1 VGSVLADV
9 AAQDFDIVVTLCNQ
23 ALEVCPAFPGS
34 PARIH
39 WSLPDPAASQDDG
52 PDGAR
57 AFDEVF
63 DAIRARVEALAEH
76 GSVQAIVQMRAT
88 FGALLDNLSD
98 GVMAHDARRRV
109 FFFNPAAQKITGYEY
124 AEVVGRDCHEV
135 FPGRFCGGICAFC
148 DGEQDVAQEG
158 RRLVSIR
165 RKDGAAREVEMSV
178 ARLSSPRGG
187 ADGAVVI
194 LRDVTEVARLR
205 RRLEGDAAFCG
216 IVGRDPAM
224 QKVFES
230 VRDLA
235 DVDVPVLI
243 TGESGTGKDLVA
255 RALHSLSHR
264 AERPFIPVNCGALPE
279 GLLESELFGHVRGAF
294 TGAIRDKK
302 GHFEMA
308 DDGTLFLDEIAEISP
323 AMQVKLLR
331 VLQSRRF
338 LRVGGEKMV
347 DVNVRIVSATNK
359 DLRAL
364 TRRGAF
370 REDLYYRL
378 AVIPISL
385 PPLRERKGDIP
396 LLVEYFLEN
405 MIAPEGREVRV
416 AHRAMSA
423 LMEHRWPGNVRELRN
438 AVQYAL
444 IQCKLGLAGVIDV
457 DHLPEEVVA
466 VARRTPESPGPGR
479 KPKLDPGAVAEA
491 MTRTGRNKAKA
502 ARLLGVSRT
511 TLYRYLDAEWT

>member
-1 VGSVLADV
+1 
-9 AAQDFDIVVTLCNQ
+9 
-23 ALEVCPAFPGS
+23 
-34 PARIH
+34 
-39 WSLPDPAASQDDG
+39 
-52 PDGAR
+52 
-57 AFDEVF
+57 
-63 DAIRARVEALAEH
+63 
-76 GSVQAIVQMRAT
+76 
-88 FGALLDNLSD
+88 
-98 GVMAHDARRRV
+98 
-109 FFFNPAAQKITGYEY
+109 
-124 AEVVGRDCHEV
+124 
-135 FPGRFCGGICAFC
+135 
-148 DGEQDVAQEG
+148 
-158 RRLVSIR
+158 
-165 RKDGAAREVEMSV
+165 
-178 ARLSSPRGG
+178 
-187 ADGAVVI
+187 
-194 LRDVTEVARLR
+194 
-205 RRLEGDAAFCG
+205 
-216 IVGRDPAM
+216 M

-264 AERPFIPVNCGALPE
+264 AERPFVPVNCGALPE

-308 DDGTLFLDEIAEISP
+308 DGGTLFLDEIAEVSP

-331 VLQSRRF
+331 VLQSRQF
-338 LRVGGEKMV
+338 LRVGGEKTI

-385 PPLRERKGDIP
+385 PPLRDRRGDIP

-405 MIAPEGREVRV
+405 MVAAEGREVRV
-416 AHRAMSA
+416 AHRAMAA

-444 IQCKLGLAGVIDV
+444 IQCKLGLAGALGVE
-457 DHLPEEVVA
+457 HLPEEVVA
-466 VARRTPESPGPGR
+466 AGRRSPESPGPGR
-479 KPKLDPGAVAEA
+479 KPKLDPKAVAEA
-491 MTRTGRNKAKA
+491 MEKTGRNKAKA

-511 TLYRYLDAEWT
+511 TLYRYLEGAWR